1 MSVEPEVEES
11 TEPAELF
18 SRFGP
23 VTVCNA
29 CGVTVGMED
38 RHKEFHAD
46 LREAF
51 EDIVRS
57 LNAIVDV
64 LTSSRTIR
72 KQGGDDD

>member
-1 MSVEPEVEES
+1 MSVEPEVEAS
-11 TEPAELF
+11 TEPTELF
-18 SRFGP
+18 SRFGS
-23 VTVCNA
+23 VTICNA
-29 CGVTVGMED
+29 CGATVGEEA

-57 LNAIVDV
+57 LNAIVEV